1 MTDPKTSPPTPLQR
15 QTQLAQAGI
24 GWDPAYGAV
33 IPPLYMSSTYVWPA
47 PDVESKGPYDYGRS
61 NNPNRDLLAGALS
74 ALDGGAGAVVT
85 SSGMAAI
92 DLVLNLLPAGA
103 HVVAPHDCYGGT
115 HRLLSARH
123 EQGVIRAEFIDQG
136 DPEQC
141 RGAITAQTELVLIE
155 TPSNPLMR
163 LTDVAAICA
172 MARTHGALSV
182 VDNTFLSPMR
192 QRPIALGADMALQ
205 STTKYL
211 NGHSDVVGGVV
222 VANTAELTERL
233 AWWAN
238 AAGLTGSPFDSYQT
252 LRGLR
257 TLALR
262 MDAAEGNAKAL
273 AAMLRAHP
281 KVTDVYYPDQG
292 LAREQQSGPGAMLS
306 VRVKGDGAA
315 LLSELKIFQLA
326 ASLGGTES
334 LICQPAT
341 MTHRGMSEAARKAAG
356 VDEGLLRLSV
366 GIEAQSDLV
375 NAFEVALASI

>member
-1 MTDPKTSPPTPLQR
+1 MTEKATDLV
-15 QTQLAQAGI
+15 QAGI
-24 GWDPAYGAV
+24 AWDPAFGAV
-33 IPPLYMSSTYVWPA
+33 IPPLYMTSTYVWPEA
-47 PDVESKGPYDYGRS
+47 NVESKGPYDYGRT
-61 NNPNRDLLAGALS
+61 NNPNRDLLANVLAE
-74 ALDGGAGAVVT
+74 LDGGAGAVVT

-103 HVVAPHDCYGGT
+103 CVIAPHDCYGGT

-123 EQGVIRAEFIDQG
+123 EQGKIKAVFLDQA
-136 DPEQC
+136 DLKAVEIALSEP
-141 RGAITAQTELVLIE
+141 TALLMIE

-163 LTDVAAICA
+163 LTDVRALCDLAKEAGAI
-172 MARTHGALSV
+172 SV
-182 VDNTFLSPMR
+182 VDNTFLSPLR
-192 QRPIALGADMALQ
+192 QQPLALGADIALQ

-222 VANTAELTERL
+222 VAKSAERAEEL

-262 MDAAEGNAKAL
+262 VQAAEANAQAL
-273 AAMLRAHP
+273 VSLLRDHP
-281 KVTDVYYPDQG
+281 KVETVYYPDDG
-292 LAREQQSGPGAMLS
+292 LAKTQQSGPGAMFS
-306 VRVKGDGAA
+306 FRVKGGADA
-315 LLSELKIFQLA
+315 AATVMKEIQIFRLA

-341 MTHRGMSEAARKAAG
+341 MTHRGMAPEARLAAG
-356 VDEGLLRLSV
+356 LDETLIRVSTGV
-366 GIEAQSDLV
+366 EAQTDLIK
-375 NAFEVALASI
+375 ALKDSLALI

>member
-1 MTDPKTSPPTPLQR
+1 MTSPTTKLV
-15 QTQLAQAGI
+15 QAGI
-24 GWDPAYGAV
+24 AWDPAFGAV
-33 IPPLYMSSTYVWPA
+33 IPPLYMSSTYVWPEA
-47 PDVESKGPYDYGRS
+47 DVASKGPFDYGRT
-61 NNPNRDLLAGALS
+61 NNPNRDLLANTLAELER
-74 ALDGGAGAVVT
+74 GAGAVVT

-103 HVVAPHDCYGGT
+103 HVIAPHDCYGGT

-123 EQGVIRAEFIDQG
+123 DQGQIVCDFVDQG
-136 DPEQC
+136 DLDAV
-141 RGAITAQTELVLIE
+141 RLAVTAETALVMIE

-163 LTDVAAICA
+163 LTDVRAVCD
-172 MARTHGALSV
+172 MARKVGALSV
-182 VDNTFLSPMR
+182 VDNTFLSPLR
-192 QRPIALGADMALQ
+192 QQPLALGADMALQ

-222 VANTAELTERL
+222 VAKTDALHERL

-262 MDAAEGNAKAL
+262 VNAAEANAKAL
-273 AAMLRAHP
+273 VTVLRGHDR
-281 KVTDVYYPDQG
+281 VTEVFYPDAG
-292 LAREQQSGPGAMLS
+292 LAKTQQSGPGAMLS
-306 VRVKGDGAA
+306 FRMADADAA
-315 LLSELKIFQLA
+315 AETLKRIKIFRLA

-341 MTHRGMSEAARKAAG
+341 MTHRGMAPDARAAAG
-356 VDEGLLRLSV
+356 LDETLIRISTGV
-366 GIEAQSDLV
+366 EDGGDLV
-375 NAFEVALASI
+375 NALEAALAPK